1 MQAEDATLEMGSST
15 IAYRLTRSRRR
26 RRTIEISVDAAGLLS
41 VAVPMRTTTAEID
54 AFLRQKRAWI
64 RKRLEE
70 QRNGAGRLPE
80 RSFSTGESLPYLGQT
95 LLLHVVEAGDAARA
109 SVRMAGGRLDVHVL
123 TGLRDDERR
132 SAIRRGIERWYMAR
146 ARDTFS
152 ERVAHFALHIA
163 HPTRVIVKTQKTRW
177 GSCGKDG
184 ALRFNWCLVMAPLP
198 VIDYIVV
205 HELCHLRR
213 QGHGKPFWQLVA
225 NVLPDYQ
232 LRRAEL
238 RRDGWSYRLQ

>member
-1 MQAEDATLEMGSST
+1 MQAEDATLEVGSST

-26 RRTIEISVDAAGLLS
+26 RRTMEISVDAAGLLS

-54 AFLRQKRAWI
+54 AFLRQKRTWI
-64 RKRLEE
+64 RKRLDE

-95 LLLHVVEAGDAARA
+95 LLLHIVEGDDSARTR
-109 SVRMAGGRLDVHVL
+109 VRKGVGRLEVHVR

-132 SAIRRGIERWYMAR
+132 SAIRRGIERWYTAR

-163 HPTRVIVKTQKTRW
+163 QPTRLIVKTQKTRW

-213 QGHGKPFWQLVA
+213 PGHGKPFWQLVA

-232 LRRAEL
+232 LRRAQL